1 MLEPSMTVTCH
12 YPDVLK
18 ALLLVMPCQIDD
30 PIASDVETYY
40 FPNHLTVTINLSSR
54 EVTLTGAIDSDAA
67 GIIMELIDTTNAID
81 QLTWTEVVH

>member
-1 MLEPSMTVTCH
+1 MNEASTTIDCH
-12 YPDVLK
+12 YPEVLK

-30 PIASDVETYY
+30 PTDSDVENYY
-40 FPNHLTVTINLSSR
+40 FPNHLTVSINLSCQ

-67 GIIMELIDTTNAID
+67 GIIMEHIETTNAID

>member
-1 MLEPSMTVTCH
+1 MLEPTITIDCT

-30 PIASDVETYY
+30 PIDSDIEHYY
-40 FPNHLTVTINLSSR
+40 FPNHLTVTINLSSK

-67 GIIMELIDTTNAID
+67 GVIMEFIETTNAID
-81 QLTWTEVVH
+81 QLEWQEVVH